1 MLLYVFLAVYSTLCS
16 PQPSDT
22 VFLPNVDVT
31 FSWKPSDSENSGSDQ
46 ETFVSSARAP
56 IVILA
61 GHITRSGGLVSGNDK
76 RTVNYLISLNN
87 LVVHIVI
94 SETSISI

>member
-1 MLLYVFLAVYSTLCS
+1 MCS
-16 PQPSDT
+16 PQPNDT

-46 ETFVSSARAP
+46 ETFVSSAAAS

-61 GHITRSGGLVSGNDK
+61 GHITRSGGLVSGDDE
-76 RTVNYLISLNN
+76 RSVNYLIS
-87 LVVHIVI
+87 
-94 SETSISI
+94 